1 MRYNATRGKAA
12 QYEPREVFA
21 VVSLGLREGSL
32 TDGMPEPDALG
43 QFYAGSACD
52 SIGGRVFLLTVD
64 WERYAAHLEGA
75 AFEAF
80 RSRGSPRIAWEHL
93 WWLC

>member
-1 MRYNATRGKAA
+1 MRCNATRGKAA
-12 QYEPREVFA
+12 QYGSREVFA
-21 VVSLGLREGSL
+21 AVSLGLREGSL
-32 TDGMPEPDALG
+32 TDGIPEPDALG
-43 QFYAGSACD
+43 QFYAGGACD

-80 RSRGSPRIAWEHL
+80 RARGSPGIAWGHL
-93 WWLC
+93 LWQC